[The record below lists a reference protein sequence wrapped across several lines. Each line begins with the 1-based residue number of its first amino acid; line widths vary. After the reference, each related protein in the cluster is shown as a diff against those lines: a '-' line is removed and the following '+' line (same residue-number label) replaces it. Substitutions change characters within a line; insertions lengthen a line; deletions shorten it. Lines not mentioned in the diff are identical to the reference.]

1 MTSNNS
7 GMKSSG
13 SYLWKGYLLAAIA
26 EITYGMNPLFA
37 VPLYE
42 QDGMNPDSVVFFR
55 YLLALPI
62 LAAMVILRGRKL
74 TIPRYAVVPSI
85 ILGVLMALSSL
96 TLFLSYKYMNAGIAS
111 TLLFIYPIIVAVIM
125 VIFFKERVSMRL
137 IVCIAVSLGG
147 IALLYKG
154 ADGATLDTLGTTF
167 VVISALSY
175 AIYLVGIN
183 HKRMQDIPT
192 LQLTF
197 FMLLFGSVLF
207 VGRIASGV
215 ELTTPKVW
223 YHWGNLIGL
232 AVFPTAI
239 SFICTTRAIQI
250 IGPMPTAILGALEPA
265 SAIFFGVTVLG
276 QGITPRE
283 LLGLVLIVAAV
294 TAVIAGNKVTNVL
307 MRVRRMFPRLPLH
320 LFKRH

>member
-1 MTSNNS
+1 MTQTAKNN
-7 GMKSSG
+7 
-13 SYLWKGYLLAAIA
+13 LWKGYLFAAIA

-42 QDGMNPDSVVFFR
+42 NDGMNPDSVVFFR
-55 YLLALPI
+55 YLMALPI
-62 LAAMVILRGRKL
+62 IAAMVVMRGRRL
-74 TIPRYAVVPSI
+74 TIPRFAIVPSI
-85 ILGVLMALSSL
+85 ALGILMALSSL
-96 TLFLSYKYMNAGIAS
+96 TLFLSYQYMNAGIAS
-111 TLLFIYPIIVAVIM
+111 TLLFVYPIIVALIM
-125 VIFFKERVSMRL
+125 VLFFKEKISMRL
-137 IVCIAVSLGG
+137 IGCIIVSLVG

-154 ADGATLDTLGTTF
+154 SDGATLDTTGTIF
-167 VVISALSY
+167 VMGSALSY

-183 HKRMQDIPT
+183 HKRMQEIPT

-197 FMLLFGSVLF
+197 FMLLFGTVLF
-207 VGRIASGV
+207 AGRLLSGV

-223 YHWGNLIGL
+223 YHWGNIIGL

-265 SAIFFGVTVLG
+265 SAIFFGVTILG
-276 QGITPRE
+276 QGITPRD

-294 TAVIAGNKVTNVL
+294 TTVIAGAQVTSIL
-307 MRVRRMFPRLPLH
+307 MRVRRMFPRLPFH
-320 LFKRH
+320 PFRKG

>member
-1 MTSNNS
+1 MANNI
-7 GMKSSG
+7 GNKPAG

-42 QDGMNPDSVVFFR
+42 HDGMNPDSVVFFR

-62 LAAMVILRGRKL
+62 IAAMVIFRGRRL
-74 TIPRYAVVPSI
+74 TIPRYAVMPSI
-85 ILGVLMALSSL
+85 ILGVLLALSSL
-96 TLFLSYKYMNAGIAS
+96 TLFLSYRYMNAGIAS

-125 VIFFKERVSMRL
+125 VIFFKERVSVRL
-137 IVCIAVSLGG
+137 IVCIAVSLAG

-183 HKRMQDIPT
+183 HKRMQAIPT

-207 VGRIASGV
+207 IGRIASGV

-223 YHWGNLIGL
+223 YHWGNIIGL

-283 LLGLVLIVAAV
+283 LLGLGLIVAAV
-294 TAVIAGNKVTNVL
+294 TTVIAGSHVTNVL
-307 MRVRRMFPRLPLH
+307 IRVRRMFPRLPFR
-320 LFKRH
+320 LFRKD

>member
-1 MTSNNS
+1 MTMQQSTANN
-7 GMKSSG
+7 
-13 SYLWKGYLLAAIA
+13 LWKGYLLAAIA

-42 QDGMNPDSVVFFR
+42 NDGMNPDSVVFFR
-55 YLLALPI
+55 YILALPI
-62 LAAMVILRGRKL
+62 IAAMVIMRGRRL
-74 TIPRYAVVPSI
+74 TIPRFAIVPSM
-85 ILGVLMALSSL
+85 ILGLLMALSSL

-125 VIFFKERVSMRL
+125 VVFFKERVSVRL
-137 IVCIAVSLGG
+137 ICCIIVSLGG

-154 ADGATLDTLGTTF
+154 PDGATLDMTGTIM

-175 AIYLVGIN
+175 AVYLVAIN

-197 FMLLFGSVLF
+197 FMLLFGLTLF
-207 VGRIASGV
+207 AGRMACGV

-265 SAIFFGVTVLG
+265 SAIFFGVTILG
-276 QGITPRE
+276 QGITSQE
-283 LLGLVLIVAAV
+283 LLGLGLIVGAV
-294 TAVIAGNKVTNVL
+294 TTVIAGSRITTVL
-307 MRVRRMFPRLPLH
+307 IRVRKMFPRLPFKL
-320 LFKRH
+320 LKRH

>member
-1 MTSNNS
+1 
-7 GMKSSG
+7 MKSSG

>member
-1 MTSNNS
+1 MQQSTANN
-7 GMKSSG
+7 
-13 SYLWKGYLLAAIA
+13 LWKGYLLAAIA

-42 QDGMNPDSVVFFR
+42 NDGMNPDSVVFFR
-55 YLLALPI
+55 YILALPI
-62 LAAMVILRGRKL
+62 IAAMVIMRGRRL
-74 TIPRYAVVPSI
+74 TIPRFAIVPSM
-85 ILGVLMALSSL
+85 ILGLLMALSSL
-96 TLFLSYKYMNAGIAS
+96 TLFLSYRYMNAGIAS
-111 TLLFIYPIIVAVIM
+111 TLLFIYPIIVALIM
-125 VIFFKERVSMRL
+125 VIFFKERISARL
-137 IVCIAVSLGG
+137 ICCIIVSLGG

-154 ADGATLDTLGTTF
+154 PDGATLDMTGTMM

-175 AIYLVGIN
+175 AIYLVAIN

-197 FMLLFGSVLF
+197 FMLLFGLTLF
-207 VGRIASGV
+207 AGRMALGV

-265 SAIFFGVTVLG
+265 SAIFFGVTILG
-276 QGITPRE
+276 QGITSQE
-283 LLGLVLIVAAV
+283 LLGLGLIVGAV
-294 TAVIAGNKVTNVL
+294 TTVIAGSRITTVL
-307 MRVRRMFPRLPLH
+307 IRVRKMFPRLPFN
-320 LFKRH
+320 LFKKH

>member
-1 MTSNNS
+1 MTQSSRSN
-7 GMKSSG
+7 
-13 SYLWKGYLLAAIA
+13 LWKGYLLAAIA

-42 QDGMNPDSVVFFR
+42 NDGMNPDSVVFFR
-55 YLLALPI
+55 YMLALPI
-62 LAAMVILRGRKL
+62 IAAMVIMRGRRL
-74 TIPRYAVVPSI
+74 TIPRYAVVPSV
-85 ILGVLMALSSL
+85 ILGLLMALSSL

-125 VIFFKERVSMRL
+125 VVFFKERLSARL
-137 IVCIAVSLGG
+137 IWCIIVSLGG

-154 ADGATLDTLGTTF
+154 PDGATLDTLGSVF

-175 AIYLVGIN
+175 AIYLVGVN
-183 HKRMQDIPT
+183 HRRMQEIPT

-197 FMLLFGSVLF
+197 YMLLFGTMLF
-207 VGRIASGV
+207 AGRIASGV
-215 ELTTPKVW
+215 ELTTPKTW

-276 QGITPRE
+276 QGITSQE
-283 LLGLVLIVAAV
+283 LLGLVLIVGAV
-294 TAVIAGNKVTNVL
+294 TTVIAGSRVTTVL
-307 MRVRRMFPRLPLH
+307 IRVRKMFPRLP
-320 LFKRH
+320 FKMFRKR

>member
-1 MTSNNS
+1 MTQPAKNS
-7 GMKSSG
+7 
-13 SYLWKGYLLAAIA
+13 LWKGYLFAAIA

-42 QDGMNPDSVVFFR
+42 NDGMNPDSVVFFR
-55 YLLALPI
+55 YLMALPI
-62 LAAMVILRGRKL
+62 IAAMVILRGRQL
-74 TIPRYAVVPSI
+74 TIPRFAIAPSI
-85 ILGVLMALSSL
+85 ALGILMALSSL
-96 TLFLSYKYMNAGIAS
+96 TLFLSYQYMNAGIAS
-111 TLLFIYPIIVAVIM
+111 TLLFVYPIIVALIM
-125 VIFFKERVSMRL
+125 VMFFKEKISMRL
-137 IVCIAVSLGG
+137 IGCIIVSLGG

-154 ADGATLDTLGTTF
+154 SDGATLDGTGTIF
-167 VVISALSY
+167 VMGSALSY

-183 HKRMQDIPT
+183 HKRMQEIPT

-197 FMLLFGSVLF
+197 YMLLFGTVLF
-207 VGRIASGV
+207 AGRLLSGV

-223 YHWGNLIGL
+223 YHWGNIIGL

-265 SAIFFGVTVLG
+265 SAIFFGVTILG
-276 QGITPRE
+276 QGITPRD

-294 TAVIAGNKVTNVL
+294 TTVIAGAQVTTIM
-307 MRVRRMFPRLPLH
+307 MRVRKMFPRLPFRS
-320 LFKRH
+320 FKKG

>member
-1 MTSNNS
+1 MTQSTGSN
-7 GMKSSG
+7 
-13 SYLWKGYLLAAIA
+13 LWKGYLIAAIA

-42 QDGMNPDSVVFFR
+42 SGGMNPDSVVFFR

-62 LAAMVILRGRKL
+62 IAAMVIMRGRKL
-74 TIPRYAVVPSI
+74 TIPKFAVVPSV
-85 ILGVLMALSSL
+85 ILGLLMALSSL

-111 TLLFIYPIIVAVIM
+111 TLLFIYPIIVALIM
-125 VIFFKERVSMRL
+125 VVFFKERISVRL
-137 IVCIAVSLGG
+137 ICCIVVSLGG

-154 ADGATLDTLGTTF
+154 PDGATLDATGTML
-167 VVISALSY
+167 VVVSALSY
-175 AIYLVGIN
+175 AIYLVAIN
-183 HKRMQDIPT
+183 HRRMQEIPT

-197 FMLLFGSVLF
+197 FMLLFGTLLF

-215 ELTTPKVW
+215 ELTTPREW
-223 YHWGNLIGL
+223 YQWGNLVGL

-265 SAIFFGVTVLG
+265 SAILFGVTILG
-276 QGITPRE
+276 QGITSQE
-283 LLGLVLIVAAV
+283 FLGLVLIVGAV
-294 TAVIAGNKVTNVL
+294 TTVIAGQSVTTVL
-307 MRVRRMFPRLPLH
+307 IRVRKMFPRLP
-320 LFKRH
+320 FKRSGKH

>member
-1 MTSNNS
+1 M
-7 GMKSSG
+7 MEHSSG
-13 SYLWKGYLLAAIA
+13 SSLWKGYIIAAIA

-42 QDGMNPDSVVFFR
+42 NDGMNPDSVVFFR
-55 YLLALPI
+55 YIMALPI
-62 LAAMVILRGRKL
+62 IAAMVIMRGRRL
-74 TIPRYAVVPSI
+74 AIPRYAIVPSI
-85 ILGVLMALSSL
+85 ILGLLMALSSL

-111 TLLFIYPIIVAVIM
+111 TLLFIYPIIVALIM
-125 VIFFKERVSMRL
+125 VIFFKERISARL
-137 IVCIAVSLGG
+137 ICCIIVSLVG

-154 ADGATLDTLGTTF
+154 PDGATLDTMGTIF
-167 VVISALSY
+167 VVVSALSY

-183 HKRMQDIPT
+183 HRRMAGIPI
-192 LQLTF
+192 LPLTF
-197 FMLLFGSVLF
+197 FMLLFGTLLF
-207 VGRIASGV
+207 VGRLAAGV

-265 SAIFFGVTVLG
+265 SAIFFGVTILG
-276 QGITPRE
+276 QSITSRDF
-283 LLGLVLIVAAV
+283 LGLILIVAAV
-294 TAVIAGNKVTNVL
+294 TTVIAGSHVTTVL
-307 MRVRRMFPRLPLH
+307 LRVRKMFPRLPFNI
-320 LFKRH
+320 FKRH

>member
-1 MTSNNS
+1 MEN
-7 GMKSSG
+7 SSG
-13 SYLWKGYLLAAIA
+13 SSLWKGYLIAAIA

-42 QDGMNPDSVVFFR
+42 NDGMNPDSVVFFR
-55 YLLALPI
+55 YIMALPI
-62 LAAMVILRGRKL
+62 IAAMVIMRGRRL
-74 TIPRYAVVPSI
+74 AIPRYAVVPSI
-85 ILGVLMALSSL
+85 ILGLLMALSSL

-111 TLLFIYPIIVAVIM
+111 TLLFIYPIIVALIM
-125 VIFFKERVSMRL
+125 VIFFKERISVRL
-137 IVCIAVSLGG
+137 ICCIIVSLVG

-154 ADGATLDTLGTTF
+154 SDGATLDTMGTIF
-167 VVISALSY
+167 VVVSALSY

-183 HKRMQDIPT
+183 HRRMAGIPI
-192 LQLTF
+192 LPLTF
-197 FMLLFGSVLF
+197 FMLLFGTLLF
-207 VGRIASGV
+207 AGRLAAGV

-265 SAIFFGVTVLG
+265 SAIFFGVTILG
-276 QGITPRE
+276 QGITSRDF
-283 LLGLVLIVAAV
+283 LGLILIVAAV
-294 TAVIAGNKVTNVL
+294 TTVIAGSHVTTVL
-307 MRVRRMFPRLPLH
+307 LRVRKMFPRLPFNI
-320 LFKRH
+320 FKRH

>member
-1 MTSNNS
+1 MEN
-7 GMKSSG
+7 SSG
-13 SYLWKGYLLAAIA
+13 SSLWKGYLIAAIA

-42 QDGMNPDSVVFFR
+42 NDGMNPDSVVFFR
-55 YLLALPI
+55 YIMALPI
-62 LAAMVILRGRKL
+62 IAAMVIMRGRRL
-74 TIPRYAVVPSI
+74 AIPRYAVVPSI
-85 ILGVLMALSSL
+85 ILGMLMALSSL

-111 TLLFIYPIIVAVIM
+111 TLLFIYPIIVALIM
-125 VIFFKERVSMRL
+125 VIFFKERISVRL
-137 IVCIAVSLGG
+137 ICCIIVSLVG

-154 ADGATLDTLGTTF
+154 SDGATLDTMGTIF
-167 VVISALSY
+167 VVVSALSY

-183 HKRMQDIPT
+183 HRRMAGIPI
-192 LQLTF
+192 LPLTF
-197 FMLLFGSVLF
+197 FMLLFGTSLF
-207 VGRIASGV
+207 AGRLAAGV

-265 SAIFFGVTVLG
+265 SAIFFGVTILG
-276 QGITPRE
+276 QGITSRDF
-283 LLGLVLIVAAV
+283 LGLILIVAAV
-294 TAVIAGNKVTNVL
+294 TTVIAGSHVTTVL
-307 MRVRRMFPRLPLH
+307 LRVRKMFPRLPFNI
-320 LFKRH
+320 FKRH